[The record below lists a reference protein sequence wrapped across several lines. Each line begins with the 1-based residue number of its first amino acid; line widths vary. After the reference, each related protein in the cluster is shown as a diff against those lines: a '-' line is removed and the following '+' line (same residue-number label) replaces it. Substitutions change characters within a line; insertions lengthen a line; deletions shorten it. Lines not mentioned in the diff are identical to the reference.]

1 MRVCRPA
8 SQILCGG
15 GRPDKLNI
23 RFRIKKKYLIEI
35 SPMKVAMKYKLE
47 LRFKLLSYLQEY
59 SKKKGQE
66 MTFLPEQ
73 KCNEHAR
80 YHNVS
85 KTEHGKVGVAH
96 GSILQKVLELVD
108 NVTFDKKP
116 KKCPRP
122 HLRED

>member
-1 MRVCRPA
+1 
-8 SQILCGG
+8 
-15 GRPDKLNI
+15 
-23 RFRIKKKYLIEI
+23 
-35 SPMKVAMKYKLE
+35 
-47 LRFKLLSYLQEY
+47 
-59 SKKKGQE
+59 

-73 KCNEHAR
+73 KCNEDAG